1 MARAAT
7 LLRRRGRA
15 TAGTGHNVPV
25 EGRRRRVS
33 VRAGFRARAT
43 LAFAA
48 GAVLIAATLALPAF
62 FASRSYL
69 TSQREASARRQA
81 FANARLVRNVLR
93 SPDADPSQL
102 FGSLQREEGTDSVFR
117 AGGRWFA
124 SSVAT
129 SRDSL
134 PADLV
139 KVVEEGH
146 AGWQRYRLNGK
157 SVIAVGVPVPA
168 AGALYFEVDRLS
180 QLDSALR
187 AMSLALLLAS
197 VVTVIGGAIIGFILS
212 GNLVRPIRMLAARAE
227 AVAAGDAT
235 AFDEADVELAPLVG
249 SLNRVIEGYA
259 TRAERESRFAS
270 DVSHELRAPLAALSA
285 AVDVMQRR
293 RGQLPDGTTVAL
305 DALSDQI
312 DGFQTLVLDLL
323 EMSRFDAGR
332 AELVAEPAD
341 LRELIRHALVSI
353 SADDVPVFVDPAVP
367 PRLVVDRR
375 RIAQVIVNLV
385 ENARRYGGGATA
397 VKAWRHGLAVRIAV
411 EDHGPGVLPE
421 DRERVF
427 QRFERGSL
435 PARKDVPKGTG
446 LGLAL
451 VQEHA
456 LLHGGSAWVEDVDP
470 DQGGGARFVIEIPM
484 RTP

>member
-1 MARAAT
+1 MPA
-7 LLRRRGRA
+7 RRRL
-15 TAGTGHNVPV
+15 
-25 EGRRRRVS
+25 S
-33 VRAGFRARAT
+33 VRTGFRARAT

-48 GAVLIAATLALPAF
+48 GAVLIAVMLSVPAF

-69 TSQREASARRQA
+69 TSQRESSARRQA
-81 FANARLVRNVLR
+81 YANARLVRNVLR
-93 SPDADPSQL
+93 SPDADPARL
-102 FGSLQREEGTDSVFR
+102 LGSLQRDEGTDAVFR
-117 AGGRWFA
+117 VGDKWFA

-129 SRDSL
+129 SRDAL
-134 PADLV
+134 PGDLV
-139 KVVEEGH
+139 AVVGRGH
-146 AGWQRYRLNGK
+146 AGWQRYRLRDQP
-157 SVIAVGVPVPA
+157 VIAVGVPVPA
-168 AGALYFEVDRLS
+168 VNAMYFEVNRLT

-197 VVTVIGGAIIGFILS
+197 IVTTIGGGIIGFILS

-235 AFDEADVELAPLVG
+235 AFDEADAELAPLVG

-259 TRAERESRFAS
+259 TRAEREARFAS

-293 RGQLPDGTTVAL
+293 RTQLPDGTTVAL
-305 DALSDQI
+305 DALSEQI
-312 DGFQTLVLDLL
+312 DGFQALVLDLL

-332 AELVAEPAD
+332 AELVAEPTD
-341 LRELIRHALVSI
+341 LRELITHALASI
-353 SADDVPVFVDPAVP
+353 GAWDVPVLVDPAVP
-367 PRLVVDRR
+367 SRLVVDRR
-375 RIAQVIVNLV
+375 RIAQALVNLV

-397 VKAWRHGLAVRIAV
+397 VKAWHEADAVRLAV
-411 EDHGPGVLPE
+411 EDHGPGVLAE

-427 QRFERGSL
+427 DRFERGSL
-435 PARKDVPKGTG
+435 PSRADVPKGTG

-451 VQEHA
+451 VREHA
-456 LLHGGSAWVEDVDP
+456 ALHGGSAWVEDVDP
-470 DQGGGARFVIEIPM
+470 AGDGGARFVIEIPV